1 MLETAKTF
9 TRLQFAQYGMVNLPK
24 ESITSY
30 AAEMLKN
37 EQQAQGLVERTVENL
52 MAAKVKEAVT
62 LKTKEVTME
71 EFRKLSEKK

>member
-1 MLETAKTF
+1 
-9 TRLQFAQYGMVNLPK
+9 MVNLPE

>member
-1 MLETAKTF
+1 M
-9 TRLQFAQYGMVNLPK
+9 MNLPE

-37 EQQAQGLVERTVENL
+37 EQQAQGLVERTVENKL
-52 MAAKVKEAVT
+52 AAKAKEAVT

>member
-1 MLETAKTF
+1 
-9 TRLQFAQYGMVNLPK
+9 MVNLP
-24 ESITSY
+24 EETVTNY

-52 MAAKVKEAVT
+52 MAAKAKEAVT